1 MATAKKAAAPAAPK
15 KAAPAK
21 KAPAKKPTISVA
33 NVPIS
38 KAPATKGRGRS
49 QQNWSYTG
57 KKLSETTKSTPQ
69 FRGLVEGL
77 EEGREQGKWKTPFTM
92 KDLVDYCVV
101 EGFVSMPNTKNE
113 SKQKARI
120 IAVYK
125 PFLISEGYI
134 TDVV

>member
-1 MATAKKAAAPAAPK
+1 MATAKKAAAPAASK
-15 KAAPAK
+15 KTAPAK
-21 KAPAKKPTISVA
+21 KAPAKPTISVA

-49 QQNWSYTG
+49 QQSWSYTG
-57 KKLSETTKSTPQ
+57 KKLSETSKSTPQ

-77 EEGREQGKWKTPFTM
+77 EEGREQGKWETPFTM
-92 KDLVDYCVV
+92 KDLVHYCVD

-120 IAVYK
+120 IAVYR
-125 PFLISEGYI
+125 PFLVSEGYI
-134 TDVV
+134 TDVA

>member
-15 KAAPAK
+15 KVAPAK
-21 KAPAKKPTISVA
+21 KAPAKPTISVA
-33 NVPIS
+33 NVPIT
-38 KAPATKGRGRS
+38 KAPAAKGRGRS
-49 QQNWSYTG
+49 QQSWSYTG

-77 EEGREQGKWKTPFTM
+77 EEGSDQGKWKTPFTM

-113 SKQKARI
+113 GKQKARI

-125 PFLISEGYI
+125 PFLIQEGYI
-134 TDVV
+134 TDVA

>member
-21 KAPAKKPTISVA
+21 KAPAKPTISVA
-33 NVPIS
+33 NVPIT
-38 KAPATKGRGRS
+38 KAPASKGRGRS

-77 EEGREQGKWKTPFTM
+77 EEGREQGKWKTSFTM
-92 KDLVDYCVV
+92 RDLVDYCVD

-134 TDVV
+134 TDVA